1 MGRDKQVPD
10 LGEVGI
16 EVTGVERDRYI
27 EIGYGFLGLSL
38 NHSLPLSK
46 YDPIR
51 ARRLTLNR

>member
-1 MGRDKQVPD
+1 MGGTNKVPD

-46 YDPIR
+46 YDPLER
-51 ARRLTLNR
+51 ED